1 MADDPNRDILP
12 VKEGSIADT
21 IISGIDPR
29 ERHLVC
35 KLDRYQLED
44 KYLRLLDETN
54 NLKKLLNCQEDKIK
68 RLGTKLIR
76 LANNPRCGLALD
88 VVDKNR
94 MTALE
99 LENTKLK
106 EKIVVMRNQLL
117 SHTIHGRSSS
127 RNRNLVRPSS
137 SGLVTCRSEN
147 TRTRVPFCQCIVG
160 TGDDDNDMR
169 NYILKIEK
177 LEAQKK
183 DMACR
188 IAELEKGLGLSTST
202 QKEKIA
208 ENVEYIRVWR
218 QMKQLND
225 KLMMAQE
232 KNAKLTNEITDLK
245 KTLERTTRNNQEIA
259 AVLMLER
266 TRIAE
271 IDNQMLK
278 AKSSQLTLRE
288 KDEQIRDFMN
298 EIKILQQHNN
308 ELIALTSKYGQVEF
322 ENMELRKKLSENSQN
337 QQSLKI
343 AFNNEQ
349 ANIVTLKATNERL
362 LAKLQELQTNIDTL
376 TVQVTSFHKQNRKC
390 DAVNSEIT
398 LSSDIKQCM
407 KCCEMYDKI
416 MQLEKSVGN
425 TRESLQL
432 TDKSV
437 QTIII
442 TATIKEQSTMT
453 RNEEE
458 INEKKVSLQSPLK
471 EWKTNPE
478 TNVLSREKILK
489 LLDQAQINTPLDAS
503 RMTPKKEYS
512 GISDIS
518 QRHSDGEISSQ
529 LFRDES
535 NSEGSQQRLAEN
547 SNLTLNQIFLILYE
561 VLQEYMSLSNADEK
575 TFSSH
580 QVSTTKNSL
589 IDANNNNLSVITCD
603 IKQNCLRSDAVEN
616 FDSNRHCMSRAPQR
630 NPDDIKNNRNFTWEK
645 RSATVLKDTGLSRK
659 NPLDVNFVP
668 LIHEKYR
675 KSYRDISKDAEKTVK
690 KLKRLTPHY
699 SRCNLTCHL
708 GKAKDPMSL
717 AKEQILPYNIEYLD
731 DSMKLSS
738 CPTECF
744 PLLITDRQGLIE
756 IHISRLQ
763 LSTSIAKIPEEED
776 ICNLHIYISWD
787 IWGEKTAYTPKM
799 KCPNLIFNSSSV
811 YRIADLFS
819 FFKNVLSEYLV
830 FRVNIVRRNNTNST
844 LARAKVSI
852 KDILDYPQNKLHYV
866 VPVNS
871 VISCFFGV
879 NFGQLSLW
887 VRLSCN
893 VDMVEAFKKQCGIT
907 SLRDIFPEP
916 LLKKD
921 INGMPEKSFVSS
933 VDETTIKDIPKI
945 HRPKDEDLK
954 DKDLKDEDL
963 KDKDLKDEVVKDEI
977 LKDQDLNDT
986 AIRKETKELHIRSP
1000 LDINFEYDTEYT
1012 DEYNYFETN
1021 NEENLNSPD
1030 NDRSKRSEENRRNRR
1045 FPDSGAL
1052 MGRNNERQRSGLRNT
1067 PNLKEFRTLMEN
1079 QKDTITIEIVSIQFL
1094 EKSFVMQDDEIQL
1107 LYVEYSFLGHSGE
1120 DMETISVTKPKI
1132 ASQEIFYNF
1141 KRTFQIDEKT
1151 HPVERN
1157 ILRSMLA
1164 ESISPNVKFIIINEP
1179 LPEETDI
1186 KDCEEIGYAIFNIK
1200 HYALGDGS
1208 ARISLPIKDDRN
1220 RQIGTMKIVVSGFD
1234 AIQQCLP
1241 DIKAV

>member
-12 VKEGSIADT
+12 VKEGSVADT

-54 NLKKLLNCQEDKIK
+54 NLKKLSNCQEDKIK

-76 LANNPRCGLALD
+76 LASNPRSCGLALD
-88 VVDKNR
+88 IADDRNK

-106 EKIVVMRNQLL
+106 EKIAVMRNQLL
-117 SHTIHGRSSS
+117 SHTINGRSSS
-127 RNRNLVRPSS
+127 RSRNLVRPSS

-147 TRTRVPFCQCIVG
+147 NRTRVPSCQCIVG
-160 TGDDDNDMR
+160 AGDDDNDMR

-188 IAELEKGLGLSTST
+188 ITELEKELALSTST

-225 KLMMAQE
+225 KLMTAQE
-232 KNAKLTNEITDLK
+232 KNAALTTEINDLK

-259 AVLMLER
+259 AVLTLER

-271 IDNQMLK
+271 IDHQMLK

-308 ELIALTSKYGQVEF
+308 ELIGLTSKYGQVEF
-322 ENMELRKKLSENSQN
+322 ENIELRKKLSENTQD

-349 ANIVTLKATNERL
+349 ANIITLKATNERL

-376 TVQVTSFHKQNRKC
+376 TVQVASFHKQNGKC
-390 DAVNSEIT
+390 DAVNSEMT
-398 LSSDIKQCM
+398 LSSDVKQCM

-416 MQLEKSVGN
+416 MQLEKPVSN

-442 TATIKEQSTMT
+442 TASIKEQSTMT
-453 RNEEE
+453 RSEEK
-458 INEKKVSLQSPLK
+458 INEKKTSLQSPLK

-478 TNVLSREKILK
+478 TNGTNVLSREKILK

-503 RMTPKKEYS
+503 RMTPKEEYT
-512 GISDIS
+512 GILDIS
-518 QRHSDGEISSQ
+518 QRHSDGEISSR
-529 LFRDES
+529 LLRDES
-535 NSEGSQQRLAEN
+535 NPESSQKRLAEN
-547 SNLTLNQIFLILYE
+547 PNLALNQIFLTLYD
-561 VLQEYMSLSNADEK
+561 VLQEYISFSNADER
-575 TFSSH
+575 TFPSH
-580 QVSTTKNSL
+580 QVSTLKNSL
-589 IDANNNNLSVITCD
+589 IDANNNNLSVITTRG
-603 IKQNCLRSDAVEN
+603 IKQNCLRSDAAVN
-616 FDSNRHCMSRAPQR
+616 FDSDRRCTSCAPQR
-630 NPDDIKNNRNFTWEK
+630 SAVDTKDSKNFTCEK
-645 RSATVLKDTGLSRK
+645 KSATVLMKDTGSSMK
-659 NPLDVNFVP
+659 GPLDIDFFP

-675 KSYRDISKDAEKTVK
+675 KSYRDISKDFYAEKTVK
-690 KLKRLTPHY
+690 KLKRLKTPHY

-708 GKAKDPMSL
+708 RKAKDPL
-717 AKEQILPYNIEYLD
+717 EEEQNLPCRIECLN
-731 DSMKLSS
+731 DSMKLPV

-763 LSTSIAKIPEEED
+763 LSTSVAKIPEEED

-830 FRVNIVRRNNTNST
+830 FRVNIVRRNDTSST

-907 SLRDIFPEP
+907 SLRDVFPEP
-916 LLKKD
+916 LIRKD
-921 INGMPEKSFVSS
+921 MIGMPEKSFVPS
-933 VDETTIKDIPKI
+933 VDETTVEDT
-945 HRPKDEDLK
+945 RPKDEDLK
-954 DKDLKDEDL
+954 DST
-963 KDKDLKDEVVKDEI
+963 I
-977 LKDQDLNDT
+977 H
-986 AIRKETKELHIRSP
+986 KETKELHIRSP
-1000 LDINFEYDTEYT
+1000 LDITADYDTENSE
-1012 DEYNYFETN
+1012 DDNYFNSN
-1021 NEENLNSPD
+1021 NEDLNFPRNDESKKSEEDRTAIRSPD
-1030 NDRSKRSEENRRNRR
+1030 SDALT
-1045 FPDSGAL
+1045 DS
-1052 MGRNNERQRSGLRNT
+1052 NNERQRSNDLRDSASMM
-1067 PNLKEFRTLMEN
+1067 EFRTLMEN
-1079 QKDTITIEIVSIQFL
+1079 HLEKDTITIEIVSIQL
-1094 EKSFVMQDDEIQL
+1094 LDESFVMQDDEIHL
-1107 LYVEYSFLGHSGE
+1107 LYVEYSFLGHCGE
-1120 DMETISVTKPKI
+1120 DMETVSVTKPKT
-1132 ASQEIFYNF
+1132 ANQEIFYNF
-1141 KRTFQIDEKT
+1141 KRTFRIDEKT

-1157 ILRSMLA
+1157 SLRSMLA
-1164 ESISPNVKFIIINEP
+1164 ESTSPNVKFIIISEP

-1200 HYALGDGS
+1200 QYALGDGS
-1208 ARISLPIKDDRN
+1208 EYVSLPIKDDRN
-1220 RQIGTMKIVVSGFD
+1220 RQIGTLKIVVSGFD
-1234 AIQQCLP
+1234 VIQQCLS
-1241 DIKAV
+1241 DIKAVNND

>member
-21 IISGIDPR
+21 IICGIDPR

-106 EKIVVMRNQLL
+106 EKIVVMKNQLL
-117 SHTIHGRSSS
+117 SHTIHGRSLS

-137 SGLVTCRSEN
+137 SGFVTCRSEN
-147 TRTRVPFCQCIVG
+147 TRTRVPSCQCIVG
-160 TGDDDNDMR
+160 AGDDDNDMR

-183 DMACR
+183 DMANR
-188 IAELEKGLGLSTST
+188 IAELEKGLELSTNT

-232 KNAKLTNEITDLK
+232 KNATLTNEITDLK
-245 KTLERTTRNNQEIA
+245 NTLERTTRNNQEIA

-278 AKSSQLTLRE
+278 AKNSQLTLRE

-376 TVQVTSFHKQNRKC
+376 TVQVTSFYKQNRKC
-390 DAVNSEIT
+390 DDVNSELT

-442 TATIKEQSTMT
+442 TASIKEQSTMT

-458 INEKKVSLQSPLK
+458 INEKKVSLQ

-503 RMTPKKEYS
+503 RMTPKKEYT
-512 GISDIS
+512 GILDIS

-529 LFRDES
+529 LLRDES
-535 NSEGSQQRLAEN
+535 NSEDSQQRLAEN

-561 VLQEYMSLSNADEK
+561 VLQEYMSFSNADER

-580 QVSTTKNSL
+580 HVSTTKNSL
-589 IDANNNNLSVITCD
+589 INNDANNNNLSVITTD
-603 IKQNCLRSDAVEN
+603 IKQNCLRSDAVKN
-616 FDSNRHCMSRAPQR
+616 FGNNNC
-630 NPDDIKNNRNFTWEK
+630 NNRNFTCE
-645 RSATVLKDTGLSRK
+645 RSATVLMKDTVSSRK

-668 LIHEKYR
+668 MIHEKYR
-675 KSYRDISKDAEKTVK
+675 KSYRDISKDYAEKTVK

-708 GKAKDPMSL
+708 RKAKDPMSL
-717 AKEQILPYNIEYLD
+717 AKEQILPYNIECLD
-731 DSMKLSS
+731 DSMKLSL
-738 CPTECF
+738 CPAECF

-763 LSTSIAKIPEEED
+763 LSTSVAKIPEEED

-830 FRVNIVRRNNTNST
+830 FRVNIVRRNNTSST

-852 KDILDYPQNKLHYV
+852 RDILDYPQNKLHYV

-921 INGMPEKSFVSS
+921 INGMPEKRFVSS
-933 VDETTIKDIPKI
+933 VDEPTIKDIPKI

-954 DKDLKDEDL
+954 DKDLKDED
-963 KDKDLKDEVVKDEI
+963 VKDET
-977 LKDQDLNDT
+977 LKEQDLNDSV
-986 AIRKETKELHIRSP
+986 IRKETKDLQVRSP
-1000 LDINFEYDTEYT
+1000 LDITADFEYDTEYS
-1012 DEYNYFETN
+1012 DDYNYLETN
-1021 NEENLNSPD
+1021 NEEDLNSPD
-1030 NDRSKRSEENRRNRR
+1030 NDRSKRFEENRRTRR
-1045 FPDSGAL
+1045 SPDLGAL
-1052 MGRNNERQRSGLRNT
+1052 MDRNSQRQRSNLRDAASV
-1067 PNLKEFRTLMEN
+1067 KEFRTLMEN
-1079 QKDTITIEIVSIQFL
+1079 QNNTITIEIVSIQFL

-1107 LYVEYSFLGHSGE
+1107 LYVEYTFLGHCGE
-1120 DMETISVTKPKI
+1120 NMETISVTKPEI

-1164 ESISPNVKFIIINEP
+1164 ESISPTVKFIIISEP

-1186 KDCEEIGYAIFNIK
+1186 KDCEEVGYAIFNIK
-1200 HYALGDGS
+1200 QYALGDGS
-1208 ARISLPIKDDRN
+1208 AHISLPIKDDRN
-1220 RQIGTMKIVVSGFD
+1220 RQIGTMKIVVTGFD

-1241 DIKAV
+1241 DINNV